1 MNTGVIS
8 VRYARALLKAACEQG
23 IEDKVF
29 AVMQTLAQK
38 FLQIPELH
46 MTIENPML
54 SKEKKRKLLE
64 TACGDNCPELIRS
77 FLSLVMKE
85 DREDLLQFMA
95 NDYVTLY
102 RKMKNIISGKVITA
116 TPVAAQMEDKMKA
129 LVQDRAHGTVEFI
142 TETDPSLIGGFI
154 LEYDTYRMDASVKSE
169 LNAILTQFKK

>member
-29 AVMQTLAQK
+29 VVMQTLAQN

-64 TACGDNCPELIRS
+64 TACGDNCPELVS
-77 FLSLVMKE
+77 NFLSLVLKE
-85 DREDLLQFMA
+85 DREDLLQLMA
-95 NDYVTLY
+95 NDYVSLY
-102 RKMKNIISGKVITA
+102 RKHKHIIQGKVITA
-116 TPVAAQMEDKMKA
+116 SPVSEETEKKMKA
-129 LVQDRAHGTVEFI
+129 LVEARSQGTVEFN
-142 TETDPSLIGGFI
+142 TEVDPSLIGGFI
-154 LEYDTYRMDASVKSE
+154 LEYDTYRMDASVKNK
-169 LNAILTQFKK
+169 LNAILTQLTK

>member
-29 AVMQTLAQK
+29 AVMQTLAQN

-64 TACGDNCPELIRS
+64 TACG
-77 FLSLVMKE
+77 
-85 DREDLLQFMA
+85 
-95 NDYVTLY
+95 
-102 RKMKNIISGKVITA
+102 GK
-116 TPVAAQMEDKMKA
+116 
-129 LVQDRAHGTVEFI
+129 
-142 TETDPSLIGGFI
+142 
-154 LEYDTYRMDASVKSE
+154 
-169 LNAILTQFKK
+169 